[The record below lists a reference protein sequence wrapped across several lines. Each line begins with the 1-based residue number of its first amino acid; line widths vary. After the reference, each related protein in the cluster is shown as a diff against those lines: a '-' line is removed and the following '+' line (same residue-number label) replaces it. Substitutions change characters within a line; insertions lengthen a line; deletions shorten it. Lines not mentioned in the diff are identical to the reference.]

1 MLCKDSQ
8 SPKATHSMSLFKR
21 GYFSGKV
28 RTKETRL
35 VILFEKEGGRGGMC
49 GQRNI
54 APGIPTRIVYD
65 FIQI

>member
-1 MLCKDSQ
+1 MLCKESQ
-8 SPKATHSMSLFKR
+8 SPKATQSMSLFQQ

-35 VILFEKEGGRGGMC
+35 VILFEKERGTGGMC

-54 APGIPTRIVYD
+54 APGIPIRIVYD